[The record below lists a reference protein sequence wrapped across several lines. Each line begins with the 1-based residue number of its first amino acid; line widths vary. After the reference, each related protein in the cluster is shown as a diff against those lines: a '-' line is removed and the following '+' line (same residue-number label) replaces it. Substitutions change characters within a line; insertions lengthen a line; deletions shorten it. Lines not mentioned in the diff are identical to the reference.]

1 MLNILK
7 KRAKNNG
14 QELRDLLSGYQLPSF
29 SSAVINVL
37 GMLRDPESAMND
49 IAKQLEID
57 PGMHVKVLTTVNS
70 AAFGL
75 TTKVANIPHG
85 AQGLPKIS
93 QRNCTPQPSLNPFP
107 PAFFRISQCR
117 C

>member
-1 MLNILK
+1 MSCSEDYFPFSVTKWPAGEIRKEGSMLNILK
-7 KRAKNNG
+7 KRTKNNG

-57 PGMHVKVLTTVNS
+57 PGMHVKVLKTVNS

-75 TTKVANIPHG
+75 TTKVANI
-85 AQGLPKIS
+85 I
-93 QRNCTPQPSLNPFP
+93 R
-107 PAFFRISQCR
+107 R
-117 C
+117 

>member
-7 KRAKNNG
+7 KRTKKDG
-14 QELRDLLSGYQLPSF
+14 QELRDLLNGYQLPSF
-29 SSAVINVL
+29 SAAVINVL
-37 GMLRDPESAMND
+37 GLLREPEASMND

-75 TTKVANIPHG
+75 STKVANIPH
-85 AQGLPKIS
+85 AA
-93 QRNCTPQPSLNPFP
+93 SLLG
-107 PAFFRISQCR
+107 RSR
-117 C
+117 L